1 MARLNETYDKRCNL
15 DRNFANNLNNRIKNK
30 FELLKEMNK
39 DNVGIVLVSEF
50 KLDETFSVGQFCI
63 KSLLSRKKFAQ

>member
-15 DRNFANNLNNRIKNK
+15 DRNFAKNRIKNK